1 MSKFQDSIKN
11 KNRSIV
17 SSEEALKD
25 VEPLFSVEELEKILK
40 DNIKIAV
47 GFAEKNTKRN
57 SSGQVVWDEKED

>member
-17 SSEEALKD
+17 SSEEALKG